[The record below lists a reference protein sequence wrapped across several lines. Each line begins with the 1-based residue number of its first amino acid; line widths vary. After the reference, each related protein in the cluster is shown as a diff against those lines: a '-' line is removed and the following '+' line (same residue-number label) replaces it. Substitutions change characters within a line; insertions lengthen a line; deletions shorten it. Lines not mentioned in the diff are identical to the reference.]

1 MKKNTLMITYMI
13 VRRTQEQ
20 YMVTPKEPSED
31 NRIVVSLDS
40 IKDKLK
46 AQVYVARV
54 EKEGLL
60 TYATSDATF
69 EIINNPPKAIDVS
82 DETEANKPTIIQLTA
97 TDPDTGNQLTYSKVS
112 DPSHGTLSNFEPNTG
127 KVTYTPKDYAGD
139 NSFTFKANDGKVDS
153 NIAKVN
159 ITVKKASK

>member
-1 MKKNTLMITYMI
+1 MGYEEEYADDYIYDRSRM
-13 VRRTQEQ
+13 QEQ
-20 YMVTPKEPSED
+20 FMVTPKEPSED

-82 DETEANKPTIIQLTA
+82 DETEANKP
-97 TDPDTGNQLTYSKVS
+97 K
-112 DPSHGTLSNFEPNTG
+112 
-127 KVTYTPKDYAGD
+127 
-139 NSFTFKANDGKVDS
+139 
-153 NIAKVN
+153 
-159 ITVKKASK
+159 